1 MSKNIVLIGMPGSG
15 KTTVGSLIAKKLL
28 MEFIDMDKSL
38 VKRKKMTVAEMFAI
52 SEEFFRD
59 AETEYAMELCNKDS
73 LVISTGGGIVKRKEN
88 IDYLKQNS
96 IIIFINRSVE
106 NIISDIDINSR
117 PLLKENIDNIYKLY
131 NERIELYK
139 KYCDIEIL
147 NEGIIDETAEK
158 IISTVITKL

>member
-15 KTTVGSLIAKKLL
+15 KTTVGSLIAEKLI
-28 MEFIDMDKSL
+28 MEFIDMDKNL
-38 VKRKKMTVAEMFAI
+38 VKREKMAVAEMFSI
-52 SEEFFRD
+52 GEEFFRN

-96 IIIFINRSVE
+96 IIIFLNRSVE
-106 NIISDIDINSR
+106 NIISDIDICSR
-117 PLLKENIDNIYKLY
+117 PLLKESIDNVYKLY

-147 NEGIIDETAEK
+147 NEGMIDEVAEK
-158 IISTVITKL
+158 IISSVITKI